1 MTTIPV
7 HLSHMWY
14 LAYPRKRS
22 SNRLSGWSYVDEL
35 FLSRPLAVVRPT
47 SNGLPNSPSP
57 HFDLLTLQVPF
68 RIIFVCLRVDSR
80 INLSMFVPAVFLG
93 RPDGT
98 FAVTYV
104 WALCPGRSRCTKN
117 APWRTGHPGA
127 ALMLCSAS
135 RGNALLLCLVKEIL
149 GSTHHLD
156 SQGRQARMLAVGK

>member
-1 MTTIPV
+1 LLVRENVASTICRAGITSMGV
-7 HLSHMWY
+7 V
-14 LAYPRKRS
+14 LASLMRCY
-22 SNRLSGWSYVDEL
+22 
-35 FLSRPLAVVRPT
+35 APT
-47 SNGLPNSPSP
+47 SNSLPRSPSP
-57 HFDLLTLQVPF
+57 HFGLSTLQVSLSHH
-68 RIIFVCLRVDSR
+68 RWLCSVDSR
-80 INLSMFVPAVFLG
+80 IYLSMFVPAVFLG

-98 FAVTYV
+98 FAVAYV
-104 WALCPGRSRCTKN
+104 RALCPGRSRCTKN